1 MDKVGDYEPRDW
13 GFNPPRETLFFFI
26 YSKYFRGCFLR
37 IWRLCSQMWN
47 FELTFPCPHSMGATE
62 FNEII
67 YAADSTKTENLVWLQ
82 NHTMKIN
89 WKNSKVPKLKFSPH
103 IKKNF
108 VIFLKNFLD
117 EYVQVRPK
125 STVLSH
131 YHDRGFL
138 ASQPR
143 VQCANSAVCTWY

>member
-1 MDKVGDYEPRDW
+1 
-13 GFNPPRETLFFFI
+13 
-26 YSKYFRGCFLR
+26 
-37 IWRLCSQMWN
+37 MWN

-143 VQCANSAVCTWY
+143 VHATGFKRTQG

>member
-1 MDKVGDYEPRDW
+1 
-13 GFNPPRETLFFFI
+13 
-26 YSKYFRGCFLR
+26 
-37 IWRLCSQMWN
+37 
-47 FELTFPCPHSMGATE
+47 
-62 FNEII
+62 
-67 YAADSTKTENLVWLQ
+67 
-82 NHTMKIN
+82 MKIN

-143 VQCANSAVCTWY
+143 VHWWLLFILTIALRCQTRRIEVNKYLIGCVENGPLRRIPTDNTCFACQSGLGNIHFDIAHLVRDTVNGKK